1 MDGQAR
7 VSVYLELKNKLKTGL
22 DQAKQY
28 LNKNVQDMKGK
39 LNELKNSH
47 IQSFKAMQDQVPGFS
62 SAMNALGN
70 PYVLMTAGVIGLMG
84 AMGKASSIASD
95 FDKAMAKANT
105 TAQESP
111 AQLKKTKDEL
121 GAIAAKSNL
130 ENAHQNAARAY
141 DVMLSSGLDR
151 DTSIKSVPAILKASK
166 ATGTDAETVSR
177 ATSGVMNS
185 TGITDSNVV
194 LDKMAMVK
202 NKGNAEFADIANYLP
217 KIIPA
222 ANNAGIALDDVGGTF
237 AYLTAMG
244 LKSEQAATG
253 LENAFKTLADPSKA
267 AAFEKIGVNFYDA
280 QGKMRPL
287 LDTTKDLKN
296 ALTGLTDEQK
306 STVLKSLGLD
316 MESASVFAIMTKD
329 VTKLEGAI
337 TGVANATGEVERQSK
352 AAETPM
358 GSWVRLGNEIKER
371 FRLLGDV
378 INSVL
383 GPIGTWLVEHK
394 TLLEFVAYAVLG
406 VALAWGIYT
415 IAMNAGAIATGIFN
429 GALGLMNI
437 LMNLNPIG
445 ILITGIGL
453 LIAGLYM
460 AYQKS
465 ETFRAVLAGLM
476 AVAGLVADVFAGL
489 GKTIMG
495 AFTLDIG
502 MIKAGM
508 IQSATAVTEIIN
520 GGVKKKFNEA
530 YDSSMAESAKKVAEQ
545 TSKST
550 AATPA
555 KEAKD
560 LLGKPNDLVKNVLA
574 EEKNKQDKKSNK
586 ETGMSGGSQTKV
598 ITINKLSMI
607 DGNFVSSNAEFSGMD
622 KAAMEKFLQEL
633 FQRMMINLGRSY
645 S

>member
-7 VSVYLELKNKLKTGL
+7 IAVYLELKNKLKSGL

-47 IQSFKAMQDQVPGFS
+47 IQSFKAMQDQVPGFGN
-62 SAMNALGN
+62 AMSLLGN
-70 PYVLMTAGVIGLMG
+70 PYALLTVGLLALGG
-84 AMGKASSIASD
+84 AMAKASSIASD

-105 TAQESP
+105 TAQETP
-111 AQLKKTKDEL
+111 IQLKKTKDEL
-121 GAIAAKSNL
+121 GAIAAKSGL
-130 ENAHQNAARAY
+130 ENAHQNAVRAY

-166 ATGTDAETVSR
+166 ATGTDSETVSR

-222 ANNAGIALDDVGGTF
+222 ANNAGIAIDDVGGAF

-287 LDTTKDLKN
+287 LDTTKDLKT
-296 ALTGLTDEQK
+296 ALTGLTDQQK
-306 STVLKSLGLD
+306 STVLSSLGLD
-316 MESASVFAIMTKD
+316 MESASAFAIMTKD

-337 TGVANATGEVERQSK
+337 TGVANATGELDRQAK

-358 GSWVRLGNEIKER
+358 DSWVRLANSVHEA
-371 FRLLGDV
+371 FRLVGDK
-378 INSVL
+378 INAIL
-383 GPIGTWLVEHK
+383 GPIGTFLANSFQS
-394 TLLEFVAYAVLG
+394 LLEGSSSFTPILDGISSIFTGIWNAVSGIAMGIWQVLEP
-406 VALAWGIYT
+406 LFIWIQNSNFLQFLFWGISK
-415 IAMNAGAIATGIFN
+415 IAEFIGFLVGKIGDLFSGIGSIIRTVYDNTLKPFVDTLEWIWGRIN
-429 GALGLMNI
+429 KLLGIDTKNSQVNKAKEALGD
-437 LMNLNPIG
+437 
-445 ILITGIGL
+445 TG
-453 LIAGLYM
+453 A
-460 AYQKS
+460 AKT
-465 ETFRAVLAGLM
+465 ETPV
-476 AVAGLVADVFAGL
+476 
-489 GKTIMG
+489 
-495 AFTLDIG
+495 
-502 MIKAGM
+502 
-508 IQSATAVTEIIN
+508 
-520 GGVKKKFNEA
+520 
-530 YDSSMAESAKKVAEQ
+530 
-545 TSKST
+545 
-550 AATPA
+550 

-560 LLGKPNDLVKNVLA
+560 LLGKPSDKVQKVLA
-574 EEKNKQDKKSNK
+574 EEKDKADKKASK

-598 ITINKLSMI
+598 ITINKVSMI
-607 DGNFVSSNAEFSGMD
+607 DGNFVSSNAEFAGMD